1 MIGHCNEP
9 AGKMIKDHAYVDEVC
24 AEDQPDHIDDVEPEG
39 HGEFECIEDENL
51 HMDDADVTWFN
62 DTEDES
68 ESDDDTGTAP
78 AEHVSRVRAL
88 ESQPEY
94 VRLKELG
101 LSIRPPGCSLGI
113 HPGAGVWRSSAGA
126 SSHFGR
132 SYPHARTSWQALLRV
147 MELCLEAYLEQN
159 SGVHDSK
166 MVKHQ
171 LSRIRKQRQQE
182 PPHKD

>member
-1 MIGHCNEP
+1 
-9 AGKMIKDHAYVDEVC
+9 MIKDHAYVDEVC
-24 AEDQPDHIDDVEPEG
+24 VEDQPDHIDDVEPEG

-94 VRLKELG
+94 VRLKELED
-101 LSIRPPGCSLGI
+101 
-113 HPGAGVWRSSAGA
+113 
-126 SSHFGR
+126 
-132 SYPHARTSWQALLRV
+132 T
-147 MELCLEAYLEQN
+147 
-159 SGVHDSK
+159 
-166 MVKHQ
+166 
-171 LSRIRKQRQQE
+171 
-182 PPHKD
+182 